1 MKRHKSVSFKIFMV
15 TSSVLILLS
24 CIMYFTLYFI
34 LPSFYLQHKKS
45 DLNHGLTELLQ
56 NFPQGDWEAGKE
68 RIRDFSQTY
77 NAGVIV
83 KDATGRI
90 IFPAITVAEPLPLE
104 RDEVEGQI
112 NPEHLQ
118 LSMEFPDDE
127 RSSTSNPNN
136 DAEMIIHNDLS
147 LPGYEREGGYSMSV
161 FASLQ
166 PVDEAANMVLKLAP
180 YMMVII
186 FVIAVGGASIYSH
199 FFARPLVQMSKVAKR
214 MALLDFS
221 ERSSY
226 TSEDEIG
233 EISHSL
239 NKLSINLQHS
249 MQELT
254 EANAQLKS
262 DIQRKEELEAM
273 RREFVATISH
283 ELKTPLTAISGQ
295 LEAMIHQVGPYRD
308 RDKYLAQSHRIV
320 KQMEKLVYEILEISK
335 LESDSFQ
342 PQRTIVNLSKLLD
355 EIMEPIQYYC
365 ELNEIALEVRVPQ
378 SVKVVGDTQL
388 LAKAISNIIGNAAHY
403 TPKGERIVV
412 HLSADGRHA
421 TLSVL
426 NTGVH
431 LDEAE
436 IPRLFEAFYRID
448 KSRSR
453 QTGGSGLGLY
463 IVKKVLDVHQA
474 TYTLSNQSN
483 GVEFVVHLPQ
493 NEPLA

>member
-34 LPSFYLQHKKS
+34 LPSFYLQQKKS
-45 DLNHGLTELLQ
+45 DLNHGLAELLQ
-56 NFPQGDWEAGKE
+56 NYPQGDWEAGKE
-68 RIRDFSQTY
+68 RIRAFSMTY

-90 IFPAITVAEPLPLE
+90 IFPTITVAEPLPLE
-104 RDEVEGQI
+104 RDEMEGQLD
-112 NPEHLQ
+112 PAHLQ
-118 LSMEFPDDE
+118 LSMEFPGDE
-127 RSSTSNPNN
+127 RSSTTND

-147 LPGYEREGGYSMSV
+147 LPGHEREGGYSMSV

-166 PVDEAANMVLKLAP
+166 PIDEAANMVLKLAP

-186 FVIAVGGASIYSH
+186 FVIAVGGAYVYSH

-226 TSEDEIG
+226 ASEDEIG

-262 DIQRKEELEAM
+262 DIQRKEEMEAI

-308 RDKYLAQSHRIV
+308 RGKYLAQSHRIV
-320 KQMEKLVYEILEISK
+320 KQMEKLVYEILEISR

-342 PQRTIVNLSKLLD
+342 PQRTIVSLSKLLD
-355 EIMEPIQYYC
+355 EIIEPIQYYC
-365 ELNEIALEVRVPQ
+365 ELNEIALEVRVPR
-378 SVKVVGDTQL
+378 SVAVVGDTQL

-403 TPKGERIVV
+403 TPKGEGIVV
-412 HLSADGRHA
+412 HLSADGRYA
-421 TLSVL
+421 KLSVL

-431 LDEAE
+431 LDEGE
-436 IPRLFEAFYRID
+436 IPKLFEAFYRID

-483 GVEFVVHLPQ
+483 GVEFVVLLPQ
-493 NEPLA
+493 SEPLA